1 VFFNL
6 FRIQKNIKLMPK
18 ITLPD
23 GNSLNFD
30 NHVTGLQVAE
40 KISKSLAKQAM
51 VISVNG
57 ELKDLDYK
65 ISSDCSVKI
74 FTSKNEEGL
83 DTIRHDT
90 AHILAMA
97 VQELFPGTQV
107 TIGPVIENGFYYD
120 FARKQPFT
128 EEDLLKIENK
138 MKEIVDRDEIT
149 KREVWNRERAI
160 KHFRD
165 KGEIYKAE
173 LIESIPAGEEVSI
186 YFHGDWHDLCRGP
199 HLASTG
205 KIGKFFKLMKVSGA
219 YWRGD
224 SNNEMLQRI
233 YGTSWATQKD
243 LDDYLKRIEEAEK
256 RDHRKLGKEMDLF
269 HFREESPGSVF
280 WHEKGW
286 TLFQKLISYMRSRQ
300 DDAGYKEVN
309 TPEVLDRSLWEKS
322 GHWEKYGE
330 HMYTSTTP
338 DEKVFA
344 IKPMNCPGHVQVFN
358 QGLKSYRDLPL
369 RISEFGKVH
378 RYEPSG
384 SLHGLLRV
392 RAFTQDDAHIFC
404 TEDQITSECLI
415 VTNLILDIYKELGF
429 ENVILKYSDRPDLRV
444 GDDSVWD
451 KAESAL
457 LDAVKASKLEYTINK
472 GEGAFYGPKI
482 EFVLRDAIGRDWQ
495 CGTLQVDLNLPG
507 RLDAS
512 YVDKD
517 GIKKVPVMLHRALFG
532 SLERFIGILIEH
544 YAGKFP
550 FWISPLQTV
559 VIPISEDFENYAAE
573 VANKIKKAGIS
584 SAVDLKKHNLNYKI
598 RDHSLAKIP
607 LLLICG
613 KKEVDSN
620 SVTIRRLDSN
630 KQENMD
636 LDLFLKTFSALNK
649 ASSN

>member
-1 VFFNL
+1 
-6 FRIQKNIKLMPK
+6 MPI

-23 GNSLNFD
+23 GNNLTFPD
-30 NHVTGLQVAE
+30 KVTGLDVAE

-51 VISVNG
+51 VISVDG
-57 ELKDLDYK
+57 DLKDLDFLIEK
-65 ISSDCSVKI
+65 DCSIKI
-74 FTSKNEEGL
+74 FTSKNPEGL
-83 DTIRHDT
+83 ETIRHDT

-120 FARKQPFT
+120 FARKEPFT
-128 EEDLLKIENK
+128 EDDLEKIENK
-138 MKEIVDRDEIT
+138 MKEIVDRNEIT
-149 KREVWNRERAI
+149 KREVWDRNKAI
-160 KHFRD
+160 SHFKE
-165 KGEIYKAE
+165 KGETYKAE
-173 LIESIPAGEEVSI
+173 LIEAIPENEDVSI

-199 HLASTG
+199 HLSSTG
-205 KIGKFFKLMKVSGA
+205 KIGKFFKLTKVSGA

-243 LDDYLKRIEEAEK
+243 LDEYLKRVEEAEK

-286 TLFQKLISYMRSRQ
+286 ALFQKLINYMRARQ
-300 DDAGYKEVN
+300 DAAGYKEVN
-309 TPEVLDRSLWEKS
+309 TPEILDRQLWEKS

-330 HMYTSTTP
+330 NMYTSETP

-344 IKPMNCPGHVQVFN
+344 IKPMNCPGHIQVFN

-369 RISEFGKVH
+369 RITEFGKVH

-384 SLHGLLRV
+384 ALHGLLRV

-404 TEDQITSECLI
+404 SEDQITSECLE
-415 VTNLILDIYKELGF
+415 VTNLILDIYKDLGF
-429 ENVILKYSDRPDLRV
+429 ENVILKYADRPDVRV
-444 GDDSVWD
+444 GDDEVWD
-451 KAESAL
+451 KAEASL
-457 LDAVKASKLEYTINK
+457 LEAVKASKLEYSINK

-517 GIKKVPVMLHRALFG
+517 GTKKVPVMLHRALFG
-532 SLERFIGILIEH
+532 SLERFIGILIEN

-550 FWISPLQTV
+550 FWISPLQTM
-559 VIPISEDFENYAAE
+559 VIPISEEFNDYA
-573 VANKIKKAGIS
+573 VKVSKKIKDVGIS
-584 SAVDLKKHNLNYKI
+584 SSVDLKNNNLNYKI

-607 LLLICG
+607 VLLICG

-620 SVTIRRLDSN
+620 SVTIRRLDTN

-636 LDLFLKTFSALNK
+636 IDQFLKTFSALNK

>member
-1 VFFNL
+1 
-6 FRIQKNIKLMPK
+6 MPL

-23 GNSLNFD
+23 GNTLDFPNK
-30 NHVTGLQVAE
+30 VTGLEVAE
-40 KISKSLAKQAM
+40 KISKSLSKQASI
-51 VISVNG
+51 ISVND
-57 ELKDLDYK
+57 ELKDLSHVIDK
-65 ISSDCSVKI
+65 DCTIKI
-74 FTSKNEEGL
+74 FTSKDKEGL
-83 DTIRHDT
+83 ETIRHDT
-90 AHILAMA
+90 AHITAMA

-107 TIGPVIENGFYYD
+107 TIGPIIENGFYYD
-120 FARKQPFT
+120 FSRKEPFT
-128 EEDLLKIENK
+128 EEDLKKIENK
-138 MKEIVDRDEIT
+138 MREIVDRDVPT
-149 KREVWNRERAI
+149 TREVWNRDKAI
-160 KHFRD
+160 SHF
-165 KGEIYKAE
+165 KEIGEVYKAE
-173 LIESIPAGEEVSI
+173 IIESIPKGEDVSI

-199 HLASTG
+199 HLPSTG
-205 KIGKFFKLMKVSGA
+205 KIGKYFKLTKVSGA

-233 YGTSWATQKD
+233 YGTSWASQKD
-243 LDDYLKRIEEAEK
+243 LDEYLKRIEEAEK

-269 HFREESPGSVF
+269 HFREESPGAVF

-286 TLFQKLISYMRSRQ
+286 KLFQKLVAYMRGRQ
-300 DDAGYKEVN
+300 EKAGYKEVN
-309 TPEVLDRSLWEKS
+309 TPEVLDRALWEKS

-330 HMYTSTTP
+330 HMYTSETP

-384 SLHGLLRV
+384 ALHGLLRV

-404 TEDQITSECLI
+404 TEDQITEECLI
-415 VTNLILDIYKELGF
+415 VTNLILDIYKDLGF
-429 ENVILKYSDRPDLRV
+429 KNVILKYSDRPDLRV
-444 GDDSVWD
+444 GDDNVWD
-451 KAESAL
+451 KAEKAL

-512 YVDKD
+512 FVDKD
-517 GIKKVPVMLHRALFG
+517 GTKKIPVMLHRALFG
-532 SLERFIGILIEH
+532 SLERFIGILIEN

-550 FWISPLQTV
+550 FWIAPLQVV
-559 VIPISEDFENYAAE
+559 VIPISEEFDNYAKE
-573 VANKIKKAGIS
+573 VNEKIREAGMS
-584 SAVDLKKHNLNYKI
+584 SEVDLKNHNLNYKI
-598 RDHSLAKIP
+598 REHSLSKIP

-620 SVTIRRLDSN
+620 SVTIRRLDTN
-630 KQENMD
+630 KQENME
-636 LDLFLKTFSALNK
+636 LNLFLKTFSALNK

>member
-1 VFFNL
+1 
-6 FRIQKNIKLMPK
+6 MPL

-23 GNSLNFD
+23 GNSIEFPNK
-30 NHVTGLQVAE
+30 VTGLEVAE
-40 KISKSLAKQAM
+40 KISKSLSKQALIM
-51 VISVNG
+51 SIDG
-57 ELKDLDYK
+57 ELKDLFSIIEK
-65 ISSDCSVKI
+65 DCSIKI
-74 FTSKNEEGL
+74 FTSRDQEGL
-83 DTIRHDT
+83 DAIRHDT
-90 AHILAMA
+90 THIMAMA
-97 VQELFPGTQV
+97 VQKIFPGTKLA
-107 TIGPVIENGFYYD
+107 IGPAIKDGFYYD
-120 FARKQPFT
+120 FYREDPFT
-128 EEDLLKIENK
+128 PKDLEKIEIA
-138 MKEIVDRDEIT
+138 MKEIVEKDEIT
-149 KREVWNRERAI
+149 RREVWE
-160 KHFRD
+160 RD
-165 KGEIYKAE
+165 KTKDHYSKLGEKYKVE
-173 LIESIPAGEEVSI
+173 LVDMIPEGNEVSI
-186 YFHGDWHDLCRGP
+186 YYHGKWYDLCRGP
-199 HLASTG
+199 HLLSTG
-205 KIGKFFKLMKVSGA
+205 KIGKHFKLTKVAGA

-233 YGTSWATQKD
+233 YGTCWPSQKE

-286 TLFQKLISYMRSRQ
+286 KLFQKLVAYMRDRQ
-300 DDAGYKEVN
+300 NKAGYKEVN
-309 TPEVLDRSLWEKS
+309 TPEILDRALWEKS

-330 HMYTSTTP
+330 HMYTSKTP
-338 DEKVFA
+338 DEKIFA

-384 SLHGLLRV
+384 ALHGLLRV

-404 TEDQITSECLI
+404 TEDQITEECLI
-415 VTNLILDIYKELGF
+415 VTNLILDIYKDLGF

-444 GDDSVWD
+444 GDDNVWD
-451 KAESAL
+451 KAEKAL

-507 RLDAS
+507 RLEAS
-512 YVDKD
+512 FVDSD
-517 GIKKVPVMLHRALFG
+517 GTKKVPVMLHRALFG
-532 SLERFIGILIEH
+532 SLERFIGILIEN

-550 FWISPLQTV
+550 FWIAPLQVV
-559 VIPISEDFENYAAE
+559 VIPISEEFDAYAKE
-573 VANKIKKAGIS
+573 VNKKINNTGINS
-584 SAVDLKKHNLNYKI
+584 EVDLKNHNLNYKI
-598 RDHSLAKIP
+598 REHSLSKIP

-620 SVTIRRLDSN
+620 SVTIRRLDTN
-630 KQENMD
+630 KQENME
-636 LDLFLKTFSALNK
+636 LNLFLKKFSALNK
-649 ASSN
+649 APSN

>member
-1 VFFNL
+1 
-6 FRIQKNIKLMPK
+6 MPT

-23 GNSLNFD
+23 GNNIDFPKK
-30 NHVTGLQVAE
+30 VTGLEVAE

-51 VISVNG
+51 IISVNG
-57 ELKDLDYK
+57 ELKDLDFVIEK
-65 ISSDCSVKI
+65 NCSVKI
-74 FTSKNEEGL
+74 FTSKNAEGL
-83 DTIRHDT
+83 ETIRHDT

-120 FARKQPFT
+120 FARKEPFT
-128 EEDLLKIENK
+128 EDDLKSIEVK
-138 MKEIVDRDEIT
+138 MKEIVDRNVKT
-149 KREVWNRERAI
+149 RREVWNRDKAI
-160 KHFRD
+160 KHFRE
-165 KGEIYKAE
+165 KGETYKAE
-173 LIESIPAGEEVSI
+173 LIESIPPGEEVSI
-186 YFHGDWHDLCRGP
+186 YFHGEWHDLCRGP
-199 HLASTG
+199 HLSSTG
-205 KIGKFFKLMKVSGA
+205 KIGKYFKLTKVSGA

-233 YGTSWATQKD
+233 YGTSWASQKD
-243 LDDYLKRIEEAEK
+243 LDDYLTRLEEAEK

-286 TLFQKLISYMRSRQ
+286 ALFQKLINYMRMKQ
-300 DDAGYKEVN
+300 DIAGYKEIN
-309 TPEVLDRSLWEKS
+309 TPEILDRNLWEKS
-322 GHWEKYGE
+322 GHWEKFGAN
-330 HMYTSTTP
+330 MYTSTTP
-338 DEKVFA
+338 DEKIFA
-344 IKPMNCPGHVQVFN
+344 IKPMNCPGCVEVFN
-358 QGLKSYRDLPL
+358 QGLKSYKDLPL
-369 RISEFGKVH
+369 KMSEFGKVH

-384 SLHGLLRV
+384 ALHGLLRV

-404 TEDQITSECLI
+404 TEDQITKECLT
-415 VTNLILDIYKELGF
+415 VTNLILEIYKDLGF
-429 ENVILKYSDRPDLRV
+429 ENVILKYSDRPELRV

-451 KAESAL
+451 KAEAAL
-457 LDAVKASKLEYTINK
+457 LEAVKASKLEYTINK

-495 CGTLQVDLNLPG
+495 CGTLQVDFNLPG
-507 RLDAS
+507 RLGAS

-517 GIKKVPVMLHRALFG
+517 GVKKIPVMLHRALFG
-532 SLERFIGILIEH
+532 SLERFIGILIEN

-559 VIPISEDFENYAAE
+559 VIPISDEFDDYAIKVSE
-573 VANKIKKAGIS
+573 KIKNAGIS
-584 SAVDLKKHNLNYKI
+584 SIVDLKKHNLNYKI

-630 KQENMD
+630 KQENME
-636 LDLFLKTFSALNK
+636 LNTFLKTFSALNK

>member
-1 VFFNL
+1 
-6 FRIQKNIKLMPK
+6 MPL

-23 GNSLNFD
+23 GNTLDFPNK
-30 NHVTGLQVAE
+30 VTGLEVAE
-40 KISKSLAKQAM
+40 KISKSLSKQASI
-51 VISVNG
+51 ISVND
-57 ELKDLDYK
+57 ELKDLSHVIDK
-65 ISSDCSVKI
+65 DCTIKI
-74 FTSKNEEGL
+74 FTSKDKEGL
-83 DTIRHDT
+83 ETIRHDT
-90 AHILAMA
+90 AHITAMA

-107 TIGPVIENGFYYD
+107 TIGPIIENGFYYD
-120 FARKQPFT
+120 FSRKEPFT
-128 EEDLLKIENK
+128 EEDLKKIENK
-138 MKEIVDRDEIT
+138 MKEIVDRDVPT
-149 KREVWNRERAI
+149 TREVWNRDKAI
-160 KHFRD
+160 SHF
-165 KGEIYKAE
+165 KEIGEVYKAE
-173 LIESIPAGEEVSI
+173 IIESIPKGEDVSI

-199 HLASTG
+199 HLPSTG
-205 KIGKFFKLMKVSGA
+205 KIGKYFKLTKVSGA

-233 YGTSWATQKD
+233 YGTSWASQKD
-243 LDDYLKRIEEAEK
+243 LDEYLKRIEEAEK

-269 HFREESPGSVF
+269 HFREESPGAVF

-286 TLFQKLISYMRSRQ
+286 KLFQKLVAYMRGRQ
-300 DDAGYKEVN
+300 EKAGYKEVN
-309 TPEVLDRSLWEKS
+309 TPEVLDRALWEKS

-330 HMYTSTTP
+330 HMYTSETP

-384 SLHGLLRV
+384 ALHGLLRV

-404 TEDQITSECLI
+404 TEDQITEECLI
-415 VTNLILDIYKELGF
+415 VTNLILDIYKDLGF
-429 ENVILKYSDRPDLRV
+429 KNVILKYSDRPDLRV

-451 KAESAL
+451 KAEKAL

-512 YVDKD
+512 FVDKD
-517 GIKKVPVMLHRALFG
+517 GTKKIPVMLHRALFG
-532 SLERFIGILIEH
+532 SLERFIGILIEN

-550 FWISPLQTV
+550 FWIAPLQAV
-559 VIPISEDFENYAAE
+559 VIPISEEFDSYAKE
-573 VANKIKKAGIS
+573 VNKKIREAGMS
-584 SAVDLKKHNLNYKI
+584 SEVDLKNHNLNYKI
-598 RDHSLAKIP
+598 REHSLSKIP

-620 SVTIRRLDSN
+620 SVTIRRLDTN
-630 KQENMD
+630 KQENME
-636 LDLFLKTFSALNK
+636 LNLFLKTFSALNK